1 MKVYEGQWKAGKRH
15 GHGRE
20 TSGGNV
26 YEGEYANG
34 KRHGIGVH
42 SRRNGTFFVGKWKN
56 DKRCGQGIY
65 RLCNGFIY
73 KRSYGVDKPDEKEIL
88 AKNDDPVYEA
98 DSKNDDVSGPQISP
112 EIVASESDYKDCK
125 HERDLNLESP
135 DGHSQSKKFMKYDE
149 DIISATSV
157 DSSQPY
163 QDGVDS
169 PSTENNPDPQRQNT
183 DADASTNVYV
193 SPNSRRYAN
202 TGNIGKDSDP
212 HAK

>member
-1 MKVYEGQWKAGKRH
+1 M
-15 GHGRE
+15 
-20 TSGGNV
+20 
-26 YEGEYANG
+26 
-34 KRHGIGVH
+34 
-42 SRRNGTFFVGKWKN
+42 
-56 DKRCGQGIY
+56 
-65 RLCNGFIY
+65 
-73 KRSYGVDKPDEKEIL
+73 
-88 AKNDDPVYEA
+88 
-98 DSKNDDVSGPQISP
+98 SGPQTSP

-135 DGHSQSKKFMKYDE
+135 DGHSQSKKFMEYDE

-193 SPNSRRYAN
+193 SPNGRIYSN
-202 TGNIGKDSDP
+202 SDNIEKDSDP
-212 HAK
+212 QAKNSDDEQDTISQGNPIGGAVYTLILGLSSTILTLVINLLANG